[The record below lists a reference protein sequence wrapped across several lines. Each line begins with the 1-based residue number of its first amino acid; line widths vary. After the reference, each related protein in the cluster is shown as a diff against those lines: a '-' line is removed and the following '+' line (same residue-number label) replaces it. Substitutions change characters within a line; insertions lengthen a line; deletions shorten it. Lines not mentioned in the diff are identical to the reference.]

1 MGQTVILNAG
11 NYGSL
16 VGGKNYKLGGYG
28 FNYPVIESI
37 YSVTTDIGS
46 NLLTASGG
54 LLALLNGGN
63 MELSNKPIYPFIA
76 TAQGVIYEIDY
87 VIDDTTAMMK
97 YACSASNYQSG
108 EIYGILLTPDTA
120 QLKHT
125 YVSPINLNPAVGV
138 VLYNKYSQIVID
150 LSIKMAED
158 FYSEPLSI
166 EFSVTGQLSQMTLIY

>member
-16 VGGKNYKLGGYG
+16 VGGKNYKLGGFG
-28 FNYPVIESI
+28 FNYPVIENI
-37 YSVTTDIGS
+37 YTVTTNIADK
-46 NLLTASGG
+46 LLTASGG

-76 TAQGVIYEIDY
+76 TPQGVIYEIDY

-120 QLKHT
+120 LLKHT
-125 YVSPINLNPAVGV
+125 YISPTQLITAIGV
-138 VLYNKYSQIVID
+138 VLYNKYSQIIID
-150 LSIKMAED
+150 LSFTMAED

-166 EFSVTGQLSQMTLIY
+166 EFSATGQFSQMTLIY